1 MELTAGL
8 GSVDDYIRYI
18 EAGAD
23 ECFCGYIPYAW
34 DRKYGT
40 VLSLNRREVRC
51 CSVQL
56 GAFSELEILAAMV
69 RAYQKPVQL
78 TFNSLYYLPQQYP
91 EIAETIQKCM
101 EIGFED
107 YIIADPALILYLRQQ
122 KIGCRISLSGE
133 VGEINSA
140 MTGLFEQMEI
150 SRIIFPR
157 KMRPEDM
164 AVVAQ
169 ACTKRNPRLGNME
182 YEALAF
188 NELCQFSGTFRHK
201 ILPSPVVLPALRIKG
216 TILRCVR
223 LIKWKMQ
230 AVFSFRESLR
240 IPTAFPFIAHKSKAF
255 FQCLLIKICIQAV
268 LCQKSG
274 IFVRQAAF

>member
-78 TFNSLYYLPQQYP
+78 TFNSLYYLPAKDRLSDFVKRRGWRNQQR
-91 EIAETIQKCM
+91 
-101 EIGFED
+101 D
-107 YIIADPALILYLRQQ
+107 D
-122 KIGCRISLSGE
+122 RI
-133 VGEINSA
+133 V
-140 MTGLFEQMEI
+140 
-150 SRIIFPR
+150 
-157 KMRPEDM
+157 
-164 AVVAQ
+164 
-169 ACTKRNPRLGNME
+169 
-182 YEALAF
+182 
-188 NELCQFSGTFRHK
+188 
-201 ILPSPVVLPALRIKG
+201 
-216 TILRCVR
+216 
-223 LIKWKMQ
+223 
-230 AVFSFRESLR
+230 
-240 IPTAFPFIAHKSKAF
+240 
-255 FQCLLIKICIQAV
+255 
-268 LCQKSG
+268 
-274 IFVRQAAF
+274 

>member
-78 TFNSLYYLPQQYP
+78 TFNSLYYLPRQYP
-91 EIAETIQKCM
+91 EIAEIIQKCM
-101 EIGFED
+101 EIGFWD
-107 YIIADPALILYLRQQ
+107 YIIADPGADFISSAAKDRLSDFVKRRGWRNQQ
-122 KIGCRISLSGE
+122 RDDRI
-133 VGEINSA
+133 V
-140 MTGLFEQMEI
+140 
-150 SRIIFPR
+150 
-157 KMRPEDM
+157 
-164 AVVAQ
+164 
-169 ACTKRNPRLGNME
+169 
-182 YEALAF
+182 
-188 NELCQFSGTFRHK
+188 
-201 ILPSPVVLPALRIKG
+201 
-216 TILRCVR
+216 
-223 LIKWKMQ
+223 
-230 AVFSFRESLR
+230 
-240 IPTAFPFIAHKSKAF
+240 
-255 FQCLLIKICIQAV
+255 
-268 LCQKSG
+268 
-274 IFVRQAAF
+274 

>member
-78 TFNSLYYLPQQYP
+78 TFNSLYYLPPQYP
-91 EIAETIQKCM
+91 EIAENHLSK
-101 EIGFED
+101 ED
-107 YIIADPALILYLRQQ
+107 ATEGYG
-122 KIGCRISLSGE
+122 GCGA
-133 VGEINSA
+133 G
-140 MTGLFEQMEI
+140 M
-150 SRIIFPR
+150 
-157 KMRPEDM
+157 
-164 AVVAQ
+164 
-169 ACTKRNPRLGNME
+169 
-182 YEALAF
+182 
-188 NELCQFSGTFRHK
+188 
-201 ILPSPVVLPALRIKG
+201 
-216 TILRCVR
+216 
-223 LIKWKMQ
+223 
-230 AVFSFRESLR
+230 
-240 IPTAFPFIAHKSKAF
+240 
-255 FQCLLIKICIQAV
+255 
-268 LCQKSG
+268 CQKKFWIG
-274 IFVRQAAF
+274 KHEI

>member
-91 EIAETIQKCM
+91 EIAEIIQKW
-101 EIGFED
+101 F
-107 YIIADPALILYLRQQ
+107 
-122 KIGCRISLSGE
+122 
-133 VGEINSA
+133 
-140 MTGLFEQMEI
+140 
-150 SRIIFPR
+150 
-157 KMRPEDM
+157 
-164 AVVAQ
+164 
-169 ACTKRNPRLGNME
+169 
-182 YEALAF
+182 
-188 NELCQFSGTFRHK
+188 
-201 ILPSPVVLPALRIKG
+201 
-216 TILRCVR
+216 
-223 LIKWKMQ
+223 
-230 AVFSFRESLR
+230 
-240 IPTAFPFIAHKSKAF
+240 
-255 FQCLLIKICIQAV
+255 
-268 LCQKSG
+268 
-274 IFVRQAAF
+274 

>member
-91 EIAETIQKCM
+91 EIADNSKM
-101 EIGFED
+101 YGNRFLGL
-107 YIIADPALILYLRQQ
+107 YYRRPGADFISSAAKDRLSDFVKRRGWRNQQ
-122 KIGCRISLSGE
+122 RDDRI
-133 VGEINSA
+133 V
-140 MTGLFEQMEI
+140 
-150 SRIIFPR
+150 
-157 KMRPEDM
+157 
-164 AVVAQ
+164 
-169 ACTKRNPRLGNME
+169 
-182 YEALAF
+182 
-188 NELCQFSGTFRHK
+188 
-201 ILPSPVVLPALRIKG
+201 
-216 TILRCVR
+216 
-223 LIKWKMQ
+223 
-230 AVFSFRESLR
+230 
-240 IPTAFPFIAHKSKAF
+240 
-255 FQCLLIKICIQAV
+255 
-268 LCQKSG
+268 
-274 IFVRQAAF
+274 

>member
-91 EIAETIQKCM
+91 EIAEIIQKCM
-101 EIGFED
+101 KIGFED
-107 YIIADPALILYLRQQ
+107 YIIADPGADFISSAAKDRLSDFVKRRGWRNQQ
-122 KIGCRISLSGE
+122 RDDRI
-133 VGEINSA
+133 V
-140 MTGLFEQMEI
+140 
-150 SRIIFPR
+150 
-157 KMRPEDM
+157 
-164 AVVAQ
+164 
-169 ACTKRNPRLGNME
+169 
-182 YEALAF
+182 
-188 NELCQFSGTFRHK
+188 
-201 ILPSPVVLPALRIKG
+201 
-216 TILRCVR
+216 
-223 LIKWKMQ
+223 
-230 AVFSFRESLR
+230 
-240 IPTAFPFIAHKSKAF
+240 
-255 FQCLLIKICIQAV
+255 
-268 LCQKSG
+268 
-274 IFVRQAAF
+274 

>member
-78 TFNSLYYLPQQYP
+78 TFNYGIYP
-91 EIAETIQKCM
+91 VEG
-101 EIGFED
+101 IGVFRVPKNGN
-107 YIIADPALILYLRQQ
+107 A
-122 KIGCRISLSGE
+122 
-133 VGEINSA
+133 
-140 MTGLFEQMEI
+140 
-150 SRIIFPR
+150 
-157 KMRPEDM
+157 
-164 AVVAQ
+164 
-169 ACTKRNPRLGNME
+169 RNKKP
-182 YEALAF
+182 
-188 NELCQFSGTFRHK
+188 
-201 ILPSPVVLPALRIKG
+201 PALRVETK
-216 TILRCVR
+216 RCTKKSPFRYNRVV
-223 LIKWKMQ
+223 Q
-230 AVFSFRESLR
+230 A
-240 IPTAFPFIAHKSKAF
+240 
-255 FQCLLIKICIQAV
+255 LL
-268 LCQKSG
+268 
-274 IFVRQAAF
+274 

>member
-107 YIIADPALILYLRQQ
+107 YIIADP
-122 KIGCRISLSGE
+122 
-133 VGEINSA
+133 VPH
-140 MTGLFEQMEI
+140 
-150 SRIIFPR
+150 IF
-157 KMRPEDM
+157 
-164 AVVAQ
+164 
-169 ACTKRNPRLGNME
+169 
-182 YEALAF
+182 
-188 NELCQFSGTFRHK
+188 
-201 ILPSPVVLPALRIKG
+201 
-216 TILRCVR
+216 
-223 LIKWKMQ
+223 
-230 AVFSFRESLR
+230 
-240 IPTAFPFIAHKSKAF
+240 
-255 FQCLLIKICIQAV
+255 LL
-268 LCQKSG
+268 
-274 IFVRQAAF
+274 

>member
-56 GAFSELEILAAMV
+56 GAFSEMEILAAMV

-91 EIAETIQKCM
+91 EIAEIIQKYYCRP
-101 EIGFED
+101 G
-107 YIIADPALILYLRQQ
+107 ADFISSAAKDRLSDFVKRRGWRNQQ
-122 KIGCRISLSGE
+122 RDDRI
-133 VGEINSA
+133 V
-140 MTGLFEQMEI
+140 
-150 SRIIFPR
+150 
-157 KMRPEDM
+157 
-164 AVVAQ
+164 
-169 ACTKRNPRLGNME
+169 
-182 YEALAF
+182 
-188 NELCQFSGTFRHK
+188 
-201 ILPSPVVLPALRIKG
+201 
-216 TILRCVR
+216 
-223 LIKWKMQ
+223 
-230 AVFSFRESLR
+230 
-240 IPTAFPFIAHKSKAF
+240 
-255 FQCLLIKICIQAV
+255 
-268 LCQKSG
+268 
-274 IFVRQAAF
+274 

>member
-23 ECFCGYIPYAW
+23 ECFCGYIPYTW

-78 TFNSLYYLPQQYP
+78 TFNSLYYLPRQYP
-91 EIAETIQKCM
+91 EIAEIIQKCM
-101 EIGFED
+101 EIGFWD

-122 KIGCRISLSGE
+122 KIDCRISLSGE

-140 MTGLFEQMEI
+140 MTGLFEQME
-150 SRIIFPR
+150 R
-157 KMRPEDM
+157 
-164 AVVAQ
+164 
-169 ACTKRNPRLGNME
+169 
-182 YEALAF
+182 
-188 NELCQFSGTFRHK
+188 
-201 ILPSPVVLPALRIKG
+201 
-216 TILRCVR
+216 
-223 LIKWKMQ
+223 
-230 AVFSFRESLR
+230 
-240 IPTAFPFIAHKSKAF
+240 
-255 FQCLLIKICIQAV
+255 
-268 LCQKSG
+268 
-274 IFVRQAAF
+274 

>member
-91 EIAETIQKCM
+91 EIAEIIQKCM
-101 EIGFED
+101 KIGFED
-107 YIIADPALILYLRQQ
+107 YRRPGADFISSAAKDRLSDFVKRRGWRNQQ
-122 KIGCRISLSGE
+122 RDDRI
-133 VGEINSA
+133 V
-140 MTGLFEQMEI
+140 
-150 SRIIFPR
+150 
-157 KMRPEDM
+157 
-164 AVVAQ
+164 
-169 ACTKRNPRLGNME
+169 
-182 YEALAF
+182 
-188 NELCQFSGTFRHK
+188 
-201 ILPSPVVLPALRIKG
+201 
-216 TILRCVR
+216 
-223 LIKWKMQ
+223 
-230 AVFSFRESLR
+230 
-240 IPTAFPFIAHKSKAF
+240 
-255 FQCLLIKICIQAV
+255 
-268 LCQKSG
+268 
-274 IFVRQAAF
+274 

>member
-91 EIAETIQKCM
+91 EMLLSC
-101 EIGFED
+101 
-107 YIIADPALILYLRQQ
+107 PALIQ
-122 KIGCRISLSGE
+122 K
-133 VGEINSA
+133 NS
-140 MTGLFEQMEI
+140 
-150 SRIIFPR
+150 
-157 KMRPEDM
+157 
-164 AVVAQ
+164 
-169 ACTKRNPRLGNME
+169 
-182 YEALAF
+182 Y
-188 NELCQFSGTFRHK
+188 
-201 ILPSPVVLPALRIKG
+201 PVLV
-216 TILRCVR
+216 
-223 LIKWKMQ
+223 
-230 AVFSFRESLR
+230 
-240 IPTAFPFIAHKSKAF
+240 FPFLEYS
-255 FQCLLIKICIQAV
+255 
-268 LCQKSG
+268 
-274 IFVRQAAF
+274 RYE